1 MTLSP
6 CQEQAAQNPRA
17 ETGKGVEINTFLKLQ
32 KAYIR
37 NVHSFGHCNY
47 SHAAF
52 LLVLRSQILQGSSN
66 LIESIGK
73 GYRKNLRRTIAIAIT
88 KIYLEF

>member
-6 CQEQAAQNPRA
+6 HQEQVAQNSRA
-17 ETGKGVEINTFLKLQ
+17 KTGKGREIKSFLKLQ
-32 KAYIR
+32 KAYSG

-52 LLVLRSQILQGSSN
+52 LLVLRSQFLQGSSN
-66 LIESIGK
+66 LTESIGK
-73 GYRKNLRRTIAIAIT
+73 GYRKNLRRTIAIAI
-88 KIYLEF
+88 I